1 MVIETLKWL
10 PNTGW
15 ASGFCYTHLVLGIG
29 KNSKIEEPLS
39 PGYLKTIRCKE
50 QLALGIFKQVQRTAG
65 FHERTD
71 KDPTVLKQ
79 VAICLFPKKLRTVN
93 MYNNTKFDFFI
104 STDMHQNRVFDF
116 DDRGY
121 E

>member
-1 MVIETLKWL
+1 MQGT
-10 PNTGW
+10 TG
-15 ASGFCYTHLVLGIG
+15 S
-29 KNSKIEEPLS
+29 
-39 PGYLKTIRCKE
+39 GYL
-50 QLALGIFKQVQRTAG
+50 KQVQRTVG

-79 VAICLFPKKLRTVN
+79 VVICLFPKKLRTVN

-116 DDRGY
+116 EHHGY

>member
-1 MVIETLKWL
+1 MQGTA
-10 PNTGW
+10 G
-15 ASGFCYTHLVLGIG
+15 S
-29 KNSKIEEPLS
+29 
-39 PGYLKTIRCKE
+39 GYLKR
-50 QLALGIFKQVQRTAG
+50 VQRTVG
-65 FHERTD
+65 FHERTE
-71 KDPTVLKQ
+71 KYPTVL
-79 VAICLFPKKLRTVN
+79 KLRTVN